1 MSQQSFSDM
10 EYSLRKRTTKR
21 EEFLDI
27 MDEIIP
33 WDEWVGIIEPYY
45 PNGKRGR
52 PPMGIEKMLRMYLL
66 QCWFTLSDE
75 GVEDAI
81 YDSYAFRKF
90 MGINFLEEQVPD
102 ATTLLHFRRIM
113 EESKIGEQLF
123 RAINYVMEQ
132 SGYLMRGG
140 TIVDATIID
149 APSST
154 KNAEKARDP
163 EMHQT
168 KKETNGGSA

>member
-33 WDEWVGIIEPYY
+33 WDEWVELIKPHYY
-45 PNGKRGR
+45 SGKRGR
-52 PPMGIEKMLRMYLL
+52 PPKGIEKMLRMYLL

-75 GVEDAI
+75 GVEDSI

-140 TIVDATIID
+140 TIVDATKLHQECEK
-149 APSST
+149 ST
-154 KNAEKARDP
+154 
-163 EMHQT
+163 
-168 KKETNGGSA
+168 